1 MGSVE
6 GILGDS
12 AAIAGINGVDT
23 GYSRA
28 YYSGVPVELAKYG

>member
-1 MGSVE
+1 MGISM
-6 GILGDS
+6 GILRVG
-12 AAIAGINGVDT
+12 AQIARINAVDT